1 MLPRPRRTSSGTSR
15 LGRNAVTLHDH
26 VAGPRLPFVRLVGRH
41 ADHAGKRPS
50 LTVVDMH
57 DIGMRA
63 RTMEDRPDRARGGD
77 LDNLVL
83 TDVTRE
89 LQVDR
94 MTGPIDEV
102 DAGAGEGLEPLR
114 VESVI
119 LDDDL
124 RHTLSVSRDRGDGAR
139 RHRQGQ
145 EPAHAHRYS
154 SSTGFKVSDSPARQ
168 IVTPTVSSILCRAS
182 DSWN

>member
-1 MLPRPRRTSSGTSR
+1 HGLRWPRRGRPSPARSR

-57 DIGMRA
+57 DVGMRA
-63 RTMEDRPDRARGGD
+63 RTVKDRPDGARGGD

-89 LQVDR
+89 LQVDPV
-94 MTGPIDEV
+94 TGPIDE
-102 DAGAGEGLEPLR
+102 
-114 VESVI
+114 
-119 LDDDL
+119 
-124 RHTLSVSRDRGDGAR
+124 
-139 RHRQGQ
+139 
-145 EPAHAHRYS
+145 
-154 SSTGFKVSDSPARQ
+154 
-168 IVTPTVSSILCRAS
+168 
-182 DSWN
+182 